1 MSTFEGATI
10 ASTDDLRAA
19 AERDGVEFLFAM
31 FVDMHGKPCAKL
43 VPVSAIEGL
52 MADGAGFAGLAAGP
66 IGQRPSSPDILA
78 MPDLS
83 SYMPAPWRPG
93 LGIIQC
99 DPHVLG
105 EPWPYSPRIIL
116 RNQLALLPY

>member
-1 MSTFEGATI
+1 MGISEIDASSAGAGTSGPITTKEELI
-10 ASTDDLRAA
+10 AATS
-19 AERDGVEFLFAM
+19 RDGVEFLFAM
-31 FVDMHGKPCAKL
+31 FVDLHGKPCAKM
-43 VPVSAIEGL
+43 VPVSAIDGL
-52 MADGAGFAGLAAGP
+52 MSDGAGFAGFAAGSM
-66 IGQRPSSPDILA
+66 GQSPSSPDIQA

-105 EPWPYSPRIIL
+105 
-116 RNQLALLPY
+116 